1 MENNSEDEE
10 ERREERQ
17 MDGGRRQKVR
27 RFVVIISINRHRF
40 CVFRFCLCDEDVEK
54 SSVLSKLVCSLCVS
68 SSFR

>member
-27 RFVVIISINRHRF
+27 RFVIIIIIINHRF
-40 CVFRFCLCDEDVEK
+40 CVRFVADEDVEK

>member
-10 ERREERQ
+10 ERAPAEERQ

-27 RFVVIISINRHRF
+27 FVIINHHR
-40 CVFRFCLCDEDVEK
+40 CVFRFCWCDEDVEK
-54 SSVLSKLVCSLCVS
+54 SSVLSKLCSSLCVS

>member
-27 RFVVIISINRHRF
+27 RFVVIIINRHRF